1 MNCMV
6 ISTIRLVQC
15 VSIFVTPNSSSEFPN
30 VWYNRRKK
38 ITRKVFK
45 FLRDMQFVPI
55 FASLSIF
62 VLFQFLQT
70 SLVFIYVS
78 KILLE
83 GLV

>member
-1 MNCMV
+1 
-6 ISTIRLVQC
+6 
-15 VSIFVTPNSSSEFPN
+15 
-30 VWYNRRKK
+30 
-38 ITRKVFK
+38 
-45 FLRDMQFVPI
+45 MQFVPI